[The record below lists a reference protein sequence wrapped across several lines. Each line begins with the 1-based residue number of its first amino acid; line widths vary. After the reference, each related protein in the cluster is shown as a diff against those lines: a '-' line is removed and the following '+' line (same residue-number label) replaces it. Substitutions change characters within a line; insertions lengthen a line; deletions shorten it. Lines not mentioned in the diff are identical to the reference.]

1 MSGNELKRAAA
12 SLEKRETVQVKV
24 CGLTRVEEAVACAQA
39 GAAAVGCVFYAKS
52 PRCVTT
58 ATARAIRRA
67 LPPEVACVGV
77 FVDEPFEGIM
87 ATGSSHRLHRRPAS
101 RERSAGGCRA
111 PAPRGA
117 FRHQGALCRPVRPS
131 LKTGSPY
138 SASAYLV
145 ECGQGPLPGGNAQD
159 WDWGRAGPFAER
171 HPLIL
176 AGGLTPENAAQA
188 VRAALPDAVDV
199 SSGVEAGPGRKD
211 IRKVEQF
218 IAAVTDGQR
227 KKEDIRMNLSHASL
241 KEAHGRLPDA
251 AGHFGPFG
259 GRYIAETLMPAIL
272 ELEEA
277 YRRIAPAPDVSSKS
291 SPACCGTLPAVRP
304 LCFSPNA

>member
-12 SLEKRETVQVKV
+12 SMEQRETVQVKV

-39 GAAAVGCVFYAKS
+39 GARAVGCVFYAKS
-52 PRCVTT
+52 PRCVTA

-87 ATGSSHRLHRRPAS
+87 ALAAHTGFTAVQLHGSEAPEVVERLRREGLFVIKALF
-101 RERSAGGCRA
+101 ADRA
-111 PAPRGA
+111 PGIEAA
-117 FRHQGALCRPVRPS
+117 SQ
-131 LKTGSPY
+131 Y
-138 SASAYLV
+138 SASAFLV
-145 ECGQGPLPGGNAQD
+145 ECGQGALPGGNAHA
-159 WDWGRAGPFAER
+159 WEWGRAAALGQR

-199 SSGVEAGPGRKD
+199 SSGVEAGPGRKN

-218 IAAVTDGQR
+218 IAAVAT
-227 KKEDIRMNLSHASL
+227 
-241 KEAHGRLPDA
+241 
-251 AGHFGPFG
+251 AGA
-259 GRYIAETLMPAIL
+259 R
-272 ELEEA
+272 
-277 YRRIAPAPDVSSKS
+277 RRIFA
-291 SPACCGTLPAVRP
+291 
-304 LCFSPNA
+304 

>member
-12 SLEKRETVQVKV
+12 SVEKRETVQVKV
-24 CGLTRVEEAVACAQA
+24 CGLTRVEEAMACAQA

-52 PRCVTT
+52 PRCVTA

-87 ATGSSHRLHRRPAS
+87 ALAAQTGFTAVQLHGSEAPEVVERLRREGLFVIKALF
-101 RERSAGGCRA
+101 ADRA
-111 PAPRGA
+111 PVIEAA
-117 FRHQGALCRPVRPS
+117 SQ
-131 LKTGSPY
+131 Y

-145 ECGQGPLPGGNAQD
+145 ECGRGALPGGNAQE
-159 WDWGRAGPFAER
+159 WDWSRAGPFAER

-199 SSGVEAGPGRKD
+199 SSGVEAGPGRKN
-211 IRKVEQF
+211 IRNVEQF
-218 IAAVTDGQR
+218 IAAVAT
-227 KKEDIRMNLSHASL
+227 AST
-241 KEAHGRLPDA
+241 R
-251 AGHFGPFG
+251 
-259 GRYIAETLMPAIL
+259 
-272 ELEEA
+272 
-277 YRRIAPAPDVSSKS
+277 RRIFA
-291 SPACCGTLPAVRP
+291 
-304 LCFSPNA
+304 

>member
-1 MSGNELKRAAA
+1 MVSENEPKYVAA
-12 SLEKRETVQVKV
+12 SLQNRATVQVKV

-39 GAAAVGCVFYAKS
+39 GAQAVGCVFYAES
-52 PRCVTT
+52 ARCVTA

-87 ATGSSHRLHRRPAS
+87 ALAAQTGFTAVQLHGSEAPEVVERLRREGLFVIKALF
-101 RERSAGGCRA
+101 ADRA
-111 PAPRGA
+111 PGIETAS
-117 FRHQGALCRPVRPS
+117 Q
-131 LKTGSPY
+131 Y

-145 ECGQGPLPGGNAQD
+145 ECGQGALPGGNAHA
-159 WDWGRAGPFAER
+159 WEWGRAAALGQR

-199 SSGVEAGPGRKD
+199 SSGVEAGPGRKS

-218 IAAVTDGQR
+218 IAAVATAGAR
-227 KKEDIRMNLSHASL
+227 R
-241 KEAHGRLPDA
+241 RLFA
-251 AGHFGPFG
+251 
-259 GRYIAETLMPAIL
+259 
-272 ELEEA
+272 
-277 YRRIAPAPDVSSKS
+277 
-291 SPACCGTLPAVRP
+291 
-304 LCFSPNA
+304 

>member
-12 SLEKRETVQVKV
+12 SMEQRETVQVKV

-39 GAAAVGCVFYAKS
+39 GAAAVGCVFYAES
-52 PRCVTT
+52 PRCVTA

-87 ATGSSHRLHRRPAS
+87 ALAAQTGFTAVQLHGSEAPEVVERLRREGLFVIKTLFAD
-101 RERSAGGCRA
+101 RA
-111 PAPRGA
+111 PGIEAG
-117 FRHQGALCRPVRPS
+117 S
-131 LKTGSPY
+131 LY

-145 ECGQGPLPGGNAQD
+145 ECGQGALPGGNAHA
-159 WDWGRAGPFAER
+159 WEWGRAAALGQR

-199 SSGVEAGPGRKD
+199 SSGVEAVPGRKN
-211 IRKVEQF
+211 IRNVEQF
-218 IAAVTDGQR
+218 IAA
-227 KKEDIRMNLSHASL
+227 IA
-241 KEAHGRLPDA
+241 A
-251 AGHFGPFG
+251 AGA
-259 GRYIAETLMPAIL
+259 R
-272 ELEEA
+272 
-277 YRRIAPAPDVSSKS
+277 RRIFA
-291 SPACCGTLPAVRP
+291 
-304 LCFSPNA
+304 